1 MFGSSFLTV
10 WEFKDAVALL
20 LWNCASKGKFL
31 MSELYLKT
39 TVENC
44 MDIQYILLMIGKGVD
59 MSNKNQ
65 NDILLSALEI
75 VIDGVANSEATER
88 TRAAGAYIAGLILAD
103 TKGQLDS
110 EKQKAILSIVEMAS
124 EVDST
129 AFIQDSL

>member
-1 MFGSSFLTV
+1 MYYGQHREKTFFSQ
-10 WEFKDAVALL
+10 
-20 LWNCASKGKFL
+20 
-31 MSELYLKT
+31 T

-44 MDIQYILLMIGKGVD
+44 INIQCILLVICKGVD

>member
-1 MFGSSFLTV
+1 
-10 WEFKDAVALL
+10 
-20 LWNCASKGKFL
+20 

>member
-1 MFGSSFLTV
+1 MG
-10 WEFKDAVALL
+10 
-20 LWNCASKGKFL
+20 
-31 MSELYLKT
+31 ELDLKT

-44 MDIQYILLMIGKGVD
+44 MNIQYISLVIGKGGD

-75 VIDGVANSEATER
+75 VIDGVASSEATER

-103 TKGQLDS
+103 TKGQLDPK
-110 EKQKAILSIVEMAS
+110 KQKAILSIVEMAS

>member
-1 MFGSSFLTV
+1 
-10 WEFKDAVALL
+10 
-20 LWNCASKGKFL
+20 

-44 MDIQYILLMIGKGVD
+44 MNIQYISRMIGKGVD

-75 VIDGVANSEATER
+75 VIDGVASSEATER

-103 TKGQLDS
+103 TKGQLDTK
-110 EKQKAILSIVEMAS
+110 KQKAILSIIEMAS
-124 EVDST
+124 EIETQV
-129 AFIQDSL
+129 